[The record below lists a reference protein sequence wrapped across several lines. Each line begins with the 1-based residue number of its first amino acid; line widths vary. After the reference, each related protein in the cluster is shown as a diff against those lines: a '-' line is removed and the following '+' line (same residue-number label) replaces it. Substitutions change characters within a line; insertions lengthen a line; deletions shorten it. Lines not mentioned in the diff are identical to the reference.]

1 MEYWLI
7 FGAMLVALAPLQY
20 FWPTK
25 RQRGLA
31 HIREQAAIMGLFVE
45 LRKLPDHRLIRL
57 TIPEDQQADWVFY
70 GLRLSPKAEV
80 TVGTW
85 IRVDDEWTSM
95 TSEAL
100 LPESL
105 QSLPP
110 GCDVVSIRPGCIG
123 FYWQE
128 NQSDE
133 QLRAAA
139 ECLKK
144 AASVAVEQV

>member
-1 MEYWLI
+1 MEYLLI

-20 FWPTK
+20 FWPSK
-25 RQRGLA
+25 RQRGLV
-31 HIREQAAIMGLFVE
+31 HLREQAAIMGLFIE
-45 LRKLPDHRLIRL
+45 LRKLPDHRLVRL
-57 TIPEDQQADWVFY
+57 SIPEDQRADWVFY
-70 GLRLSPKAEV
+70 GLRLSPEADV

-85 IRVDDEWTSM
+85 IRIDHEWISATAES
-95 TSEAL
+95 S

-105 QSLPP
+105 QSLPS

-128 NQSDE
+128 NQSDK
-133 QLRAAA
+133 QLLAAA

-144 AASVAVEQV
+144 AASFAIEQV

>member
-25 RQRGLA
+25 RQRCLA

-57 TIPEDQQADWVFY
+57 SIPENQQADWVFY

-85 IRVDDEWTSM
+85 IRIDHEWTSM
-95 TSEAL
+95 TAEASPL
-100 LPESL
+100 SHCSL
-105 QSLPP
+105 
-110 GCDVVSIRPGCIG
+110 
-123 FYWQE
+123 FH
-128 NQSDE
+128 
-133 QLRAAA
+133 RAVTW
-139 ECLKK
+139 CLFVLD
-144 AASVAVEQV
+144 ALVFTGRRTSPMNNY